1 MNLELLSMLAFF
13 AIVGILLWKDRK
25 NVEFHGGLVI
35 RRWKKGLQSIDGFI
49 KKHPK
54 FIKISG
60 YIGLGVGIIGGLS
73 GLYLLGFAAV
83 KMLPGVQLV
92 LPTAAGFKYP
102 GPIIGVPFWYWL
114 IAVFVLL
121 FSHETMHAIFARAAN
136 VPLKN
141 YGIMLFFVIPLG
153 AFVEPDEKKVKMLK
167 AGKKLP
173 FMAAGSFGNF
183 LIGGLFLVLGILLLG
198 LISIPAVTPSFTQPQ
213 GVIFN
218 ATIPGY
224 PAYDANITGVIKSID
239 GVQIKTAEDLS
250 RILNST
256 APGDIIEIVTN
267 DSSYNITTAS
277 RLDNQTGSF
286 IGISAVSTFFELK
299 DWIVIVLN
307 LFGWL
312 AILNIGI
319 GIVNLLP
326 WRPFDGGLMAQEI
339 LTKYFKKNGK
349 LVSNILMGL
358 TYALVFF
365 SLFGGSI
372 IHAIA

>member
-35 RRWKKGLQSIDGFI
+35 RRWKKGLESIDGFI

-60 YIGLGVGIIGGLS
+60 YIALGVGVAGGIA

-83 KMLPGVQLV
+83 KMIPGVQLV
-92 LPTAAGFKYP
+92 LPTAGGFKYP
-102 GPIIGVPFWYWL
+102 GPVIGVPFWYWL
-114 IAVFVLL
+114 VAVFVLL
-121 FSHETMHAIFARAAN
+121 FSHETMHAIFARAAK

-153 AFVEPDEKKVKMLK
+153 AFVEPDEKVVKKLK
-167 AGKKLP
+167 TGKKLP

-183 LIGGLFLVLGILLLG
+183 IVGGVFLLLG
-198 LISIPAVTPSFTQPQ
+198 MLLVGLVAIPALTSSFTQPQ
-213 GVIFN
+213 GVAFN
-218 ATIPGY
+218 GTILGY
-224 PAYDANITGVIKSID
+224 PAHAANITGIIKNID
-239 GVQIKTAEDLS
+239 GIDIRTTVDLS
-250 RILNST
+250 RVLNNT
-256 APGDIIEIVTN
+256 APGSTIEIVTN
-267 DSSYNITTAS
+267 DSTYNITTLP
-277 RLDNQTGSF
+277 RPDNQPGSF
-286 IGISAVSTFFELK
+286 IGIASVSTVLGAK
-299 DWIVIVLN
+299 DWAVVTLN

-312 AILNIGI
+312 SILNIGI

-339 LTKYFKKNGK
+339 LTKYFKKHGR
-349 LVSNILMGL
+349 LASNILMGL

-365 SLFGGSI
+365 SLFGVKI
-372 IHAIA
+372 IQAIF